1 MSIQIVNEAI
11 GQYQI
16 STGITRNDLE
26 MLAGNPK
33 TKTIQ
38 FSRPLNYNEINLLEE
53 LIFSKRNDIQ
63 LRIYGHN
70 TDLSYI
76 QKIPSLRKISV
87 DCMIDSKGIET
98 VTKLEKLEGLG
109 VGIFNLE
116 SFDFLNDIN
125 PNLKELYL
133 FQTTSKKTNIGYI
146 NRFRDL
152 EFLYL
157 EGQQKGIDSV
167 SRLSK
172 LQKIVLRSISTQS
185 IDFLANLQEL
195 WSVDIKLGGIKNFDA
210 LSSLPQLKYL
220 ELWQIRDLGD
230 LSFVSNLIT
239 LQNLFIQSLK
249 QVQKLPDFTQNKS
262 LRRIYLENLKGL
274 KDLSS
279 LREAPFLKEFIY
291 ASAENFKPEDMLPI
305 LENKSVE
312 SISCGFGSF
321 KRNIL
326 FEELASKYNKT
337 KYKYTDFIY
346 L

>member
-133 FQTTSKKTNIGYI
+133 FQTTSKKPNIGYI

-185 IDFLANLQEL
+185 IDFLTNLQEL

-262 LRRIYLENLKGL
+262 LRRIYLK
-274 KDLSS
+274 
-279 LREAPFLKEFIY
+279 I
-291 ASAENFKPEDMLPI
+291 
-305 LENKSVE
+305 
-312 SISCGFGSF
+312 
-321 KRNIL
+321 
-326 FEELASKYNKT
+326 
-337 KYKYTDFIY
+337 
-346 L
+346 